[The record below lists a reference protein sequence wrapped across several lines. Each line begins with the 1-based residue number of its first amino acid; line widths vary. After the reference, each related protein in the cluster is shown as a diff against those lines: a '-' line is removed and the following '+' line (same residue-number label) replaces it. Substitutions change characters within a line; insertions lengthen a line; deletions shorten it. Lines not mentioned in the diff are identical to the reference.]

1 MNTITLDDSTYNDIS
16 SYAKRNGIT
25 IAEALK
31 SSVQAFL
38 ANFKGEQK
46 TNAEQSYYISP
57 KVKALEASF
66 KCPEDLS
73 SNYREE
79 LSQALTEK
87 YL

>member
-16 SYAKRNGIT
+16 LYAQRNGIT

-31 SSVQAFL
+31 VSVRTFL
-38 ANFKGEQK
+38 VNFKGEQK
-46 TNAEQSYYISP
+46 TVTEQSYYISP
-57 KVKALEASF
+57 KVKALEVNF

-73 SNYREE
+73 SNYKEE
-79 LSQALTEK
+79 LAGALTEK